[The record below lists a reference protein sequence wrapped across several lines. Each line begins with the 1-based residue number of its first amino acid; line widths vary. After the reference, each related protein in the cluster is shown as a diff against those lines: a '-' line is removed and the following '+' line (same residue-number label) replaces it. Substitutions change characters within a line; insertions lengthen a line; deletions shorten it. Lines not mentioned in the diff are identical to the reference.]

1 MQSRWLLNGNSH
13 SSFRDYSQG
22 VKILTTPE
30 QHNKNL
36 GIAHLAHGGIFMLL
50 MLVMMTFMTVMFS
63 MAPAPAGPPP
73 AFIVVMW
80 IFMGAFYGLMTL
92 PSIVAGYALLKRKPW
107 ARTAAIVGGVT
118 AAMSFPTGTAVC
130 VYTFW
135 FLFSEPGKLL
145 YDRPQYSLPP
155 LPGGLPTSVQQQ
167 RESQY
172 LPPPTPPDWR

>member
-1 MQSRWLLNGNSH
+1 
-13 SSFRDYSQG
+13 
-22 VKILTTPE
+22 
-30 QHNKNL
+30 
-36 GIAHLAHGGIFMLL
+36 MLL

-73 AFIVVMW
+73 AFIAVMW

-135 FLFSEPGKLL
+135 FLFSEPGKQFFERNN
-145 YDRPQYSLPP
+145 YALPP
-155 LPGGLPTSVQQQ
+155 GRQTWANQPWENETQRQ
-167 RESQY
+167 REGQY
-172 LPPPTPPDWR
+172 NPPPPPPDWR

>member
-1 MQSRWLLNGNSH
+1 M
-13 SSFRDYSQG
+13 
-22 VKILTTPE
+22 TTPE

-63 MAPAPAGPPP
+63 MTPAPAGPPP
-73 AFIVVMW
+73 AFIAVMW

-92 PSIVAGYALLKRKPW
+92 PSLVAGYALLKRKPW

-145 YDRPQYSLPP
+145 YDRPQYALPP
-155 LPGGLPTSVQQQ
+155 SSRRFSCQCPAAT
-167 RESQY
+167 RKQY